1 MSIKPT
7 KKIKSDEKPLNLPK
21 NKSPSATE
29 ADSSQPSTSTVHR
42 PEKPKADDRAPAIEE
57 AIEIALEAAS
67 TAVDSA
73 LEIQRIRAESFKL
86 ITETRKSSRLLL
98 YSAALIFL
106 LAAVA
111 VFGSLVYFKRAMN
124 ELDLITKVNRDALL
138 VFSGEINGL
147 VAVAKKIDGN
157 VKSSSEA
164 LEAITIS
171 HADLAKQVQ
180 VLTIALNTASA
191 NITKLEA
198 QEKRFADMKQ
208 SLDELSSATRSA
220 NARTVDLISA
230 ASRPAPSAPQAKTR
244 VTVRPPVT
252 ARPNASRPPAPA
264 PSNSMIR
271 YP

>member
-7 KKIKSDEKPLNLPK
+7 KKSKSDDNPVNLTK
-21 NKSPSATE
+21 NLSESTAE
-29 ADSSQPSTSTVHR
+29 ADPSLNSKSGVVR
-42 PEKPKADDRAPAIEE
+42 LEKAKTEGKTPAIEE

-98 YSAALIFL
+98 YSATLIFL

-124 ELDLITKVNRDALL
+124 DLDLITKVNRDALL
-138 VFSGEINGL
+138 VFSGEIKGL
-147 VAVAKKIDGN
+147 VAVAKKVDEN
-157 VKSSSEA
+157 VKSSSLA
-164 LEAITIS
+164 LEAITLS
-171 HADLAKQVQ
+171 NSDLAKQVQ
-180 VLTIALNTASA
+180 VLTLALNTASA
-191 NITKLEA
+191 NIAKLEV
-198 QEKRFADMKQ
+198 QEKRFAEIRQ

-220 NARTVDLISA
+220 NARTVDLIAA
-230 ASRPAPSAPQAKTR
+230 ASRPLPSAPQAKPR
-244 VTVRPPVT
+244 VSVRPPAT
-252 ARPNASRPPAPA
+252 ARPDAGRPAA
-264 PSNSMIR
+264 LSTSNSMIR

>member
-7 KKIKSDEKPLNLPK
+7 KKTKSDKNPLNLPE
-21 NKSPSATE
+21 NKSPSAAE
-29 ADSSQPSTSTVHR
+29 AVASKPIKSTVPR
-42 PEKPKADDRAPAIEE
+42 PDKTNAADKTPAIEE

-86 ITETRKSSRLLL
+86 ITESRKSSRLLL
-98 YSAALIFL
+98 YSATLIFL

-124 ELDLITKVNRDALL
+124 DLDLITKVNRDALL

-147 VAVAKKIDGN
+147 VAVAKKVDEN
-157 VKSSSEA
+157 VKSSSQA
-164 LEAITIS
+164 LDAIALS
-171 HADLAKQVQ
+171 NSDLAKQVQ
-180 VLTIALNTASA
+180 VLTLALNTANA

-198 QEKRFADMKQ
+198 QEKRFAEIKQ

-230 ASRPAPSAPQAKTR
+230 ASRPAPSTPQAKTQ
-244 VTVRPPVT
+244 VMVRPPVAT
-252 ARPNASRPPAPA
+252 RPNAGRPAASA